1 MNKYFVV
8 FILIVFVF
16 FSYSYHYN
24 YNNME
29 NNNILLLDYDR
40 NDNHII
46 NNKTNTQLT
55 VIKNQN
61 MQDYNM
67 VDLFIIA
74 MIIMLG
80 IL

>member
-1 MNKYFVV
+1 
-8 FILIVFVF
+8 
-16 FSYSYHYN
+16 
-24 YNNME
+24 ME

-61 MQDYNM
+61 MHDYNM
-67 VDLFIIA
+67 VDLFIIV